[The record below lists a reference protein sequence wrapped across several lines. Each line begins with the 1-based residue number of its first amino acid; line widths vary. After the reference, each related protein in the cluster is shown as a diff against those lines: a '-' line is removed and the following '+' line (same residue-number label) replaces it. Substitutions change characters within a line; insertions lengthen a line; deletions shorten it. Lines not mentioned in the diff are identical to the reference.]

1 MRNNHLKPVTF
12 IIALLALAVFVVSI
26 SGCSGAQPGEK
37 LSPVAK
43 NNVVEETTTFRPP
56 HRIHKELNLDC
67 ATCHE
72 FLDTAKNVKLDDDY
86 IKEYEKLKKF
96 IVRPDAKASPALLGA
111 VHPENPYTFK
121 PLLDRLVCLDC
132 HGVDRDIEELKG
144 ADGKMRIPP
153 IFYGFSAR
161 R

>member
-1 MRNNHLKPVTF
+1 MRNNRLKPTVF
-12 IIALLALAVFVVSI
+12 ISMFLVVAAFGANSI
-26 SGCSGAQPGEK
+26 GCAGAKPGEK
-37 LSPVAK
+37 SASVAK
-43 NNVVEETTTFRPP
+43 SNVVEGKTVFRPP
-56 HRIHKELNLDC
+56 HLIHKQLNLDC

-86 IKEYEKLKKF
+86 IREYEKLKKF
-96 IVRPDAKASPALLGA
+96 IVRPDAKATPALLGA
-111 VHPENPYTFK
+111 VHAENPYTFK

-161 R
+161 H